1 MCWTG
6 AERARRNAVCTAMG
20 AANENSLRCRS
31 RRHSRSQGSKLLRLV
46 WRCGT
51 ALRQNA
57 GCGRTDWPACSER
70 RTNTAL
76 LGGEWALCRRPLR
89 SHAAG
94 GRKMSLLR
102 STAPLSE
109 RGTGNRL
116 AGRGACSNACS
127 STAGSDCSN
136 RVPGVAGGAK
146 GTDCR
151 RQPGPLQGGACG
163 ASGGCSAGVI
173 CRGRVTLG
181 AVTPT
186 GTPLRN
192 R

>member
-1 MCWTG
+1 
-6 AERARRNAVCTAMG
+6 MG
-20 AANENSLRCRS
+20 AANENSLRCQS
-31 RRHSRSQGSKLLRLV
+31 RRHSRSQGSKLLRGV
-46 WRCGT
+46 AVRDGPASERW
-51 ALRQNA
+51 LRQD
-57 GCGRTDWPACSER
+57 GLACLQRLR
-70 RTNTAL
+70 RTNTAW

-89 SHAAG
+89 SHTVG